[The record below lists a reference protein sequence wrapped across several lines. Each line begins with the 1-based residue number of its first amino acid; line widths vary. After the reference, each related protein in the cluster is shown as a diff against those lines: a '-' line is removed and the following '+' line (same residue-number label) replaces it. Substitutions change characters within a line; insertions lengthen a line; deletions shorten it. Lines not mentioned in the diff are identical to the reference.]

1 MKKILFIIFIIAF
14 LTLSGCS
21 STQFVDS
28 WRNSE
33 ISVFQPQK
41 ILVLGMTDNLT
52 ARKIFEEQLTM
63 AFTKRNINAVQSS
76 IELDDKFTN
85 RHKTKSEI
93 DEIKDKLI
101 ADGYDAVAITA
112 VIGVDDKREYKSGIY
127 YPMGFGWYRFGYYY
141 YRYQGTYYDPGY
153 YDDYKV
159 YHVETSIYNFNQ
171 DEEKSLVWVGSF
183 NIVDPKSITDSVNDY
198 VEQIV
203 KQLEKDGVIQLLEE
217 VY

>member
-127 YPMGFGWYRFGYYY
+127 YPMGLGWYRFGYYY

-203 KQLEKDGVIQLLEE
+203 KQLEKDGVIQRLEE

>member
-203 KQLEKDGVIQLLEE
+203 KQLEKDGVIQRLEE